1 MRVEVA
7 RFTILAVVLAVLVA
21 ATPSVAI
28 KTPSKTAADQTL
40 EQREIDLAQVRVVVA
55 QPEVAE
61 VIARQGFT
69 TDEVNE
75 RLAQLTPEDIH
86 TLSTQIEQLHAA
98 GAGVP
103 TYVWILIAVA
113 LGVWVITA
121 L

>member
-1 MRVEVA
+1 MKSKVA
-7 RFTILAVVLAVLVA
+7 RFTVLAVVLAVLASA
-21 ATPSVAI
+21 APSVASQ
-28 KTPSKTAADQTL
+28 TPSKTADDQTL
-40 EQREIDLAQVRVVVA
+40 EQREIDLAQLREIVA
-55 QPEVAE
+55 QPDVAE

-86 TLSTQIEQLHAA
+86 TLSTQLDELQAA

-113 LGVWVITA
+113 LGVWILTA

>member
-1 MRVEVA
+1 MRAKVA
-7 RFTILAVVLAVLVA
+7 KPIILVAVLVVLAL
-21 ATPSVAI
+21 ATPSAAI
-28 KTPSKTAADQTL
+28 QTPSKTADDQTL
-40 EQREIDLAQVRVVVA
+40 EQREIDLAQLREVVA

-69 TDEVNE
+69 TDQVNK

-86 TLSTQIEQLHAA
+86 TLSTQLDELQAA

-103 TYVWILIAVA
+103 TYIWILIAVA
-113 LGVWVITA
+113 LGVWILTA

>member
-1 MRVEVA
+1 MRAKIA
-7 RFTILAVVLAVLVA
+7 RITILALVLAALVS
-21 ATPSVAI
+21 ATPSMAI

-75 RLAQLTPEDIH
+75 RLAQLTPEDLH

-103 TYVWILIAVA
+103 TYVWILVAIA
-113 LGVWVITA
+113 LGVWILTA